1 MEVPQLDTGWQVFV
15 GPGSDSRGPEL
26 HRHLDQGVLDLHCR
40 VQRARAACPAG
51 NDAAGSGTGRKVS
64 GLCWPGSFGAGW
76 RSGGAEA
83 DDTGEGAGDGRW
95 SPVAAGSRALD
106 LPFGAR
112 VCLSDSV
119 GFG

>member
-1 MEVPQLDTGWQVFV
+1 MEVPQLDTWWQVFV

-26 HRHLDQGVLDLHCR
+26 HHLDQGVLDLHCW

-51 NDAAGSGTGRKVS
+51 NDAPGFAIERKAIC
-64 GLCWPGSFGAGW
+64 LCWPDSFGAGW

-95 SPVAAGSRALD
+95 SPVAAGSRAPN